1 MYSAAKLKKMFHDL
15 LDQPRREIEA
25 LRAQCAAQEKR
36 LEKVEALQSTKCVE
50 QERRIEKISTL
61 QSKCA
66 ALELELTMRI
76 NEYDATIKDQETR
89 LDNLQKKQRI
99 LELLQCA
106 PHFKKVPDVV
116 SAVFHMFIN
125 KQGGVSSSRPDI
137 LFKDSQYSGGI
148 LLNRMGAGS
157 GGISIEGVGAIDIFM
172 FRKSEFIPDRYSL
185 DWKEIE
191 PFEFKYYDG
200 KPDVLR
206 VYKYTTTTTDQIVH
220 LPDEIIC
227 VETRIHH
234 GSFFIIK

>member
-89 LDNLQKKQRI
+89 LDNLQKKQRT

-106 PHFKKVPDVV
+106 PNFKKVPDVV
-116 SAVFHMFIN
+116 SAVFYFFEN
-125 KQGGVSSSRPDI
+125 KQVSSSRPDI

-148 LLNRMGAGS
+148 LLNSRGAGS
-157 GGISIEGVGAIDIFM
+157 CNISIEGVGAIDIFM

-206 VYKYTTTTTDQIVH
+206 VYKYTTTTTDLNVQ

-227 VETRIHH
+227 VEARIHH